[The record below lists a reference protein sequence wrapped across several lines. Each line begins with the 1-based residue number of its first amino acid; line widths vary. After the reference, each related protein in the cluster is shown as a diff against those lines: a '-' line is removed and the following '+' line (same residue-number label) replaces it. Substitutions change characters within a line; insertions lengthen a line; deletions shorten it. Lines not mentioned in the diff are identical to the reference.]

1 MSTRAHVHTH
11 VHPHGTADPQKA
23 FPLKTSVGIW
33 ETGRTSACFHTR
45 TKPTCPTGT
54 FSHTLLSLHLQS
66 DEEDGL
72 ERRKAG
78 SCRVKAD
85 EKADETTC
93 KMILIEQISLCD
105 GLMFPSC
112 AVWTSCQ
119 DTSETCYSLT
129 FKVHLFSQNNKLI
142 MSIFF

>member
-1 MSTRAHVHTH
+1 M
-11 VHPHGTADPQKA
+11 
-23 FPLKTSVGIW
+23 
-33 ETGRTSACFHTR
+33 
-45 TKPTCPTGT
+45 
-54 FSHTLLSLHLQS
+54 
-66 DEEDGL
+66 
-72 ERRKAG
+72 
-78 SCRVKAD
+78 KAD

-129 FKVHLFSQNNKLI
+129 FKVHLFPPGTWKDVMTIRDRKTLVFSV
-142 MSIFF
+142 